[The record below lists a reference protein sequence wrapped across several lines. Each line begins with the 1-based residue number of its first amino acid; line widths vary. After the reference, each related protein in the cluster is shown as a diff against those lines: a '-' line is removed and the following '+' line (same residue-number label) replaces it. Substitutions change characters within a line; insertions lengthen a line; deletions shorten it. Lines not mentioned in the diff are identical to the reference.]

1 MNTTGGPDSSTGQN
15 SSSLQPRQE
24 PSHNDGESLQQQ
36 GRHGHSQLDDGEPST
51 RIRPPP
57 SNRSV
62 HPTEAG
68 SQRFPYSST
77 NTHAADD
84 SSDSHECR
92 SYWCLIRDILV
103 CYAVIA
109 VTYLLLQ
116 FWMLS
121 ADAFSPSDEE
131 YDFIP

>member
-1 MNTTGGPDSSTGQN
+1 MNTTGGPDSSSQRP
-15 SSSLQPRQE
+15 QRE
-24 PSHNDGESLQQQ
+24 ASHTDREGMQIH
-36 GRHGHSQLDDGEPST
+36 GRHGPSHYDHASS
-51 RIRPPP
+51 RQP
-57 SNRSV
+57 
-62 HPTEAG
+62 AG

-77 NTHAADD
+77 TTIHGEN

-103 CYAVIA
+103 CYAVLA
-109 VTYLLLQ
+109 VTYLLFQ

-131 YDFIP
+131 YDFVP